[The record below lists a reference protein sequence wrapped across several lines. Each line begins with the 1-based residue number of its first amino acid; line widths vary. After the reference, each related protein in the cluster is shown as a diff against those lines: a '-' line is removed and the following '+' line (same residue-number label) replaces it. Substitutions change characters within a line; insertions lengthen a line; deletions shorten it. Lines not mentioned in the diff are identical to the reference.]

1 MIQGMQAPQSEK
13 SEKSNIIS
21 ISEDKKKKKEGAQ
34 KKGVK
39 IHPFHL
45 PWIRACNPVRRS
57 EGLRGDPCQNQLPFN
72 MHMFFYIL
80 RCHNE

>member
-1 MIQGMQAPQSEK
+1 MQAPQSEK
-13 SEKSNIIS
+13 SEKSNIIT

-45 PWIRACNPVRRS
+45 PWIRAYVEWGFGHILAVLHVCLV
-57 EGLRGDPCQNQLPFN
+57 
-72 MHMFFYIL
+72 FFIL
-80 RCHNE
+80 SSM